1 MLCHAVSVDDE
12 SDGDSYLQAGDLPP
26 LSIPAFQLHTFAIIE
41 SFQRGTP
48 GFVADD
54 YLENI
59 AAETTVTAVELET
72 AGLWVRREGGYFVDD
87 DATIDMVL
95 SFNERQSEGAAE
107 CLALG
112 RHTPM
117 SDDGPWIICETCHV
131 PLQRPDGK
139 PVGGANGEPPDYG
152 PRRDDLRGD

>member
-1 MLCHAVSVDDE
+1 MSVDDE
-12 SDGDSYLQAGDLPP
+12 NDGESFLQAGELPP

-48 GFVADD
+48 GFVPDD
-54 YLENI
+54 YLESI

-87 DATIDMVL
+87 DETIGMVL
-95 SFNERQSEGAAE
+95 SFRESRAEGAAD
-107 CLALG
+107 CLARGHHKPLA
-112 RHTPM
+112 
-117 SDDGPWIICETCHV
+117 DDGPWIVCETCHV
-131 PLQRPDGK
+131 PLERPDGK

-152 PRRDDLRGD
+152 PREDDLSAE